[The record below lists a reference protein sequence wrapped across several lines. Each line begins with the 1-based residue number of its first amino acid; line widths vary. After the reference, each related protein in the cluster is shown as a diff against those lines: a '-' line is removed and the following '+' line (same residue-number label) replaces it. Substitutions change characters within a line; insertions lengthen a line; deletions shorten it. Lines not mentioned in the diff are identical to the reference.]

1 MKPLSLMLK
10 PASSECNLDCKY
22 CFYHSLCQARTAP
35 SHGFMSVETLETVLK
50 KAFEYTEG
58 APLSLSF
65 QGGEPLLRGKDF
77 YYRLAE
83 LLDGYRK
90 QGNKVSVG
98 IQTNGTLIDEEWCDI
113 FVGNGWLVG
122 LSLDGDEE
130 ANAFRVDKNGKPTFT
145 KVYAAAKLMQ
155 KKNVDF
161 NVLSVLT
168 EPTALRIEE
177 IYDFFRKNSFNYLQF
192 IPCLKPFRF
201 ENGVLQTTPDYSPLY
216 ADGKPYTLSAEGYAH
231 FLIEGFARY
240 YADYRSGNYISV
252 RQFDNF
258 IRLAR
263 FEPAEQCG
271 MNGYCTR
278 QFVIEG
284 DGEVYPCDFYCL
296 DEYSLGNIYANGFE
310 EMGRSPKALAFIK
323 ESLTLPEKCKH
334 CDYFALCRNGCKR
347 ERYDIDKCSAYLH
360 FFNTYFPARGKV

>member
-1 MKPLSLMLK
+1 M
-10 PASSECNLDCKY
+10 
-22 CFYHSLCQARTAP
+22 
-35 SHGFMSVETLETVLK
+35 
-50 KAFEYTEG
+50 
-58 APLSLSF
+58 
-65 QGGEPLLRGKDF
+65 
-77 YYRLAE
+77 
-83 LLDGYRK
+83 
-90 QGNKVSVG
+90 
-98 IQTNGTLIDEEWCDI
+98 
-113 FVGNGWLVG
+113 
-122 LSLDGDEE
+122 
-130 ANAFRVDKNGKPTFT
+130 
-145 KVYAAAKLMQ
+145 
-155 KKNVDF
+155 
-161 NVLSVLT
+161 
-168 EPTALRIEE
+168 
-177 IYDFFRKNSFNYLQF
+177 
-192 IPCLKPFRF
+192 
-201 ENGVLQTTPDYSPLY
+201 QTTPDYSPLY
-216 ADGKPYTLSAEGYAH
+216 ADGKQYTLSAEGYAH

-347 ERYDIDKCSAYLH
+347 ERYDIDKCNAYLR
-360 FFNTYFPARGKV
+360 FFYTYFPARGKG